1 MSPSSFIAH
10 VPPSPLPA
18 SPLLKACVPRRI
30 LDRPFPALIVT
41 RTLTILSDLLCLV
54 WFRSVV
60 REMQVDRNYQDA
72 CSV

>member
-1 MSPSSFIAH
+1 L
-10 VPPSPLPA
+10 V
-18 SPLLKACVPRRI
+18 
-30 LDRPFPALIVT
+30 VT

-60 REMQVDRNYQDA
+60 REMQVDRNCQDA

>member
-1 MSPSSFIAH
+1 MTH
-10 VPPSPLPA
+10 VPPSPLLA
-18 SPLLKACVPRRI
+18 SPLLQTRVRRRI
-30 LDRPFPALIVT
+30 LHRPFPALVVT

-60 REMQVDRNYQDA
+60 REMQVDRNCQDA